1 MCRSKNG
8 ERMQDKANNGQAGGI
23 TPHDEAFKKL
33 LQTFFAEF
41 IELFLPE
48 LHGYLDYSQTRFLMQ
63 ELLVDIVGGEARS
76 LDLLLETRF
85 REDQAYVL
93 LHLEPQSYRDED
105 FQERMFIYFSRLFER
120 HRKEY
125 RLIIPIA
132 VFTMDDIRPE
142 PDTLT
147 IALPYQEILRFQFL
161 QVKLKSKNWRDYVN
175 SDNPVAAAL
184 LGKMSYNKKESR
196 QLRTAYLRM
205 LLRLQGRLDT
215 ARLALIMSVA
225 DLYYPST
232 PVEDEGILQEIVEQN
247 MEEGA
252 ILMELMPAWKRWGYE
267 EGIEQGLLKG
277 LERGIEQ
284 GIEQGLEEGKKEGQL
299 LARLEVAEKLLQ
311 LGLEPEAIA
320 KATELTLEEIRALR
334 KRANE

>member
-1 MCRSKNG
+1 M
-8 ERMQDKANNGQAGGI
+8 
-23 TPHDEAFKKL
+23 
-33 LQTFFAEF
+33 
-41 IELFLPE
+41 
-48 LHGYLDYSQTRFLMQ
+48 
-63 ELLVDIVGGEARS
+63 VDIVGGEARS